1 MSKLVSVILVALA
14 FSIVALAQD
23 PPADAYQV
31 RYAANLNIGDS
42 VIDLTNTG
50 TAGGLDPGGN
60 ICANVYVFD
69 PNQELGACCACPL
82 TPNGLAALS
91 VKSDLLSNW
100 LTPGTPTGG
109 VTIALLA
116 SKQAIC
122 DAATVTVPTLVGGL
136 RAWGTTLHA
145 LPGGTS
151 YALTETPFAR
161 ATLSAG
167 ELAKLVGFCGMIE
180 AVGSG
185 YGICSSCR
193 EGAALGAA
201 KR

>member
-14 FSIVALAQD
+14 LSIVALAQD

-42 VIDLTNTG
+42 VIDLTNAG
-50 TAGGLDPGGN
+50 TAGGFDPGGT

-69 PNQELGACCACPL
+69 PSQELGACCACPL
-82 TPNGLAALS
+82 TPNALAALS
-91 VKSDLLSNW
+91 VKNDLISNW

-116 SKQAIC
+116 TKQDSC
-122 DAATVTVPTLVGGL
+122 DAATVTLGTLVGGL

-151 YALTETPFAR
+151 YALTETAFAR
-161 ATLSAG
+161 ATLSAS
-167 ELAKLVGFCGMIE
+167 ELLKLKSFCGMIE
-180 AVGSG
+180 AMGSG
-185 YGICSSCR
+185 FGICSSCR
-193 EGAALGAA
+193 EGSALGAA
-201 KR
+201 KQ